1 MTITERPPFAVDF
14 GGPRF
19 AVDRDKLAA
28 AVAYLAER
36 SLADDAFGET
46 KLVTL
51 LYYAD
56 CAAYVRSGQPITGAA
71 YIRRNHMPCPQDWPA
86 TERMLE
92 RKGVISVVKET
103 MPGGYQRHRLRPAP
117 APAADTAALTELERA
132 VLDEQLLRF
141 ADFSAG
147 DLEQYFRDEL
157 VWYVTA
163 PDAVIPFNLVGIRR
177 PTRPPSAET
186 LAHARRVAKRI
197 REQGRGPTRDVTPQF

>member
-1 MTITERPPFAVDF
+1 MTMTERPPFAVDF

-19 AVDRDKLAA
+19 AINLDKLAA

-36 SLADDAFGET
+36 SLGDSAFGET

-56 CAAYVRSGQPITGAA
+56 CAAYVRGGQPITGAA

-92 RKGVISVVKET
+92 RKGVISAVKET
-103 MPGGYQRHRLRPAP
+103 MPGGGHRQCWRPA
-117 APAADTAALTELERA
+117 AAADTAALTDRERA

-147 DLEQYFRDEL
+147 DLERYFRDEL

-163 PDAVIPFNLVGIRR
+163 PDAVIPFNLVGIRKPGP
-177 PTRPPSAET
+177 PTAET
-186 LAHARRVAKRI
+186 LERAKRIAARI

>member
-1 MTITERPPFAVDF
+1 MTMTEKPPFAVDF

-19 AVDRDKLAA
+19 AINLDKLAA
-28 AVAYLAER
+28 AVAYLAEGSR
-36 SLADDAFGET
+36 GDDAFGET

-56 CAAYVRSGQPITGAA
+56 CAAYMRSGQPITGAA
-71 YIRRNHMPCPQDWPA
+71 YIRREHMPCPQDWPA

-92 RKGVISVVKET
+92 RKGVISMVKET
-103 MPGGYQRHRLRPAP
+103 MPDGGHRQCWRP
-117 APAADTAALTELERA
+117 APAADTAALTDLERA

-141 ADFSAG
+141 ADFSVG
-147 DLEQYFRDEL
+147 DLEQYFHDEL

-163 PDAVIPFNLVGIRR
+163 PGAVIPFNLAGFRR

-186 LAHARRVAKRI
+186 LAHARRAAKRI
-197 REQGRGPTRDVTPQF
+197 REQGRGPVRDVTPQF

>member
-1 MTITERPPFAVDF
+1 MTITERPPFVVDF

-36 SLADDAFGET
+36 SRGDGAFGET

-56 CAAYVRSGQPITGAA
+56 CAAYLRRGQPITGAA

-103 MPGGYQRHRLRPAP
+103 MPGGGHRQCWRPAV
-117 APAADTAALTELERA
+117 AADTAALTDLERA

-141 ADFSAG
+141 ADFSVG
-147 DLEQYFRDEL
+147 DLERYFRDEL

-163 PDAVIPFNLVGIRR
+163 PDAVIPFNLVGFRR

-186 LAHARRVAKRI
+186 LAHARRAAKRI
-197 REQGRGPTRDVTPQF
+197 RERGYETARDLTPQF